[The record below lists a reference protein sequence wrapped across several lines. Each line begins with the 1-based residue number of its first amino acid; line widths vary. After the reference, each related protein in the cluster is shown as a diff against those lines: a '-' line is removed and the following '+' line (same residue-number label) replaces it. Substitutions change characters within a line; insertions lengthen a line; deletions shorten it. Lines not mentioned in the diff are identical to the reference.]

1 MSVPRRVLI
10 MNIDEN
16 NLNTNIDAEGHVSI
30 SNDVVATIA
39 SIAAKSVDG
48 VAGMLNSLT
57 GGFAE
62 FLGKKNSSKGVKVV
76 IDDTNVKIDMFVVVE
91 YGVKIPDVAWEIQEK
106 TKSEVEAM
114 TGLTVTSVNV
124 NIEGVNVTKKEA
136 EAEKAAVDEA
146 EEAVEE

>member
-1 MSVPRRVLI
+1 

-39 SIAAKSVDG
+39 SIAAKSIDG

-76 IDDTNVKIDMFVVVE
+76 IDDKNVKIDMFVVVE

-114 TGLTVTSVNV
+114 TGLTVTAVNV
-124 NIEGVNVTKKEA
+124 NIEGVNVIKKDA
-136 EAEKAAVDEA
+136 EPEKTAEVEV
-146 EEAVEE
+146 EEAPAE